1 MNSVL
6 HVQGAEMPSRTAVAK
21 ELAELF
27 KIVSHPD
34 RIRLIEELRSG
45 EKDVNSLA
53 NGLNLPSTR
62 VSQHLSLMRAHRF
75 VSEERNGRRHFYY
88 LMQPELADWII
99 EGLDFI
105 EGRLAGLSPADIN
118 EARTL
123 WSAKGPSSHTR
134 TSHEEDTPHA

>member
-1 MNSVL
+1 
-6 HVQGAEMPSRTAVAK
+6 MPSRTIVAR

-53 NGLNLPSTR
+53 STLELPAAR

-75 VSEERNGRRHFYY
+75 VTEERSGRRHFYH
-88 LMQPELADWII
+88 LTQPELADWIV

-105 EGRLAGLSPADIN
+105 EGRLTGLSPADIN
-118 EARTL
+118 EARAL
-123 WSAKGPSSHTR
+123 WSADSSIDSPQS
-134 TSHEEDTPHA
+134 TS